1 MVFSENL
8 FLVCDIDHI
17 PIRCVIDEVKN
28 QHGSCFIDFL
38 LESKMCL
45 VNGRISPENNDFTN
59 VSKKGKSVVDYIV
72 VPHENLSSCVHF
84 SVTSC
89 NDILSDFNLVHLIGN
104 NSKVPD
110 HSLLSLTVETSMV
123 IINDKR
129 IAMDHVR
136 PQNINTVRYSFKNV
150 PNEYMNSE
158 AFRELA
164 SKFLVDIDLCRDT
177 LPCVDTLYNNFIK
190 LLQVEMDDHLRR
202 INFNKAKLDRYNYFW
217 NDELQKLWKDKK
229 IAEKEFR
236 KCKKHDYKDKYLLF
250 KLACNIFDKKFR
262 QYERHYK
269 YTKSVEIEQLQFNNP
284 NQFWKEIK
292 NLGPKSHKNIPMEIY
307 STNDAIVTDYL
318 LVTNKWKHEFESL
331 YQITLSLHNFEKVK
345 KVQQFNYMIEMN
357 MNDPLYVTHSN
368 LDYTFST
375 QELKVVIS
383 NAKAGK
389 SPGPDN
395 IPNEILKYEILF
407 PILHKAF
414 NLFYDYGLT
423 PST

>member
-1 MVFSENL
+1 MSLLKICQLNVAGWTANNKVLREGIITSSHSDIFCVCETHLNNNDDLLVKGYKWYGHCRLSKHKKAPKTFGGVGIFVKNELLDEFCISILDKTYEGIIALQFVHLISNVTIIVVSAYLPPENSPWGRSATDFFDHLL
-8 FLVCDIDHI
+8 FLVYTNIEADYIFLCGDLNSRIGSLSDIICDIDHI
-17 PIRCVIDEVKN
+17 PLRCVIDEVKN

-59 VSKKGKSVVDYIV
+59 VSKKGKSLVDYIV

-123 IINDKR
+123 ITNDKR

-136 PQNINTVRYSFKNV
+136 PQNINTIRYSFKNV

-262 QYERHYK
+262 QYERHY
-269 YTKSVEIEQLQFNNP
+269 N
-284 NQFWKEIK
+284 
-292 NLGPKSHKNIPMEIY
+292 
-307 STNDAIVTDYL
+307 
-318 LVTNKWKHEFESL
+318 
-331 YQITLSLHNFEKVK
+331 
-345 KVQQFNYMIEMN
+345 
-357 MNDPLYVTHSN
+357 
-368 LDYTFST
+368 
-375 QELKVVIS
+375 
-383 NAKAGK
+383 
-389 SPGPDN
+389 
-395 IPNEILKYEILF
+395 
-407 PILHKAF
+407 
-414 NLFYDYGLT
+414 
-423 PST
+423 